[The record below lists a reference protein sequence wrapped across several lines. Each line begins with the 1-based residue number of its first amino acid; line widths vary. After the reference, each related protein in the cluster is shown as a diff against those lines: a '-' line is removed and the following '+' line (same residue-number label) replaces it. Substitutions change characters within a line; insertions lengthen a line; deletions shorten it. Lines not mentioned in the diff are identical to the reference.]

1 MKQIFTEDK
10 LELAKK
16 MIVYDFKRNKF
27 SSIFELLKDDIK
39 RLVDLGLPYKMILMN
54 INDELNSDIKYNTF
68 LKWIQKN
75 IKQKN
80 QNSNNLK
87 RNIKKDEVKKEALKK
102 DIDDNTKKENKKN
115 DKLEIPWWEKEI
127 ERASKGM
134 KEAALRL

>member
-68 LKWIQKN
+68 LKWTQKN

-87 RNIKKDEVKKEALKK
+87 INTKKEELKKEALKK
-102 DIDDNTKKENKKN
+102 DINNPKKENKKN
-115 DKLEIPWWEKEI
+115 DKLEKPWWEKEI
-127 ERASKGM
+127 ERASEGM